1 LTWAER
7 IQKITERPEFQTSRV
22 RIIDPSLI
30 EGGEYDVDTDT
41 YAPITNDGVI
51 YPIAD
56 HPDERIR
63 TGQARVIPLRDGNFS
78 MNADQ
83 ANPTT
88 ITAIRVQIPRTAAT
102 DIRLRRGVKV
112 IVDYAPASHL
122 TDRLFSI
129 HDDLQGATAASRSFV
144 AMADMDAEFPTGGY
158 GETEALRTG
167 YGE

>member
-1 LTWAER
+1 MTWASEVQA
-7 IQKITERPEFQTSRV
+7 ISESPEFQTSRI

-41 YAPITNDGVI
+41 YAPITNAGEI
-51 YPIAD
+51 YN
-56 HPDERIR
+56 
-63 TGQARVIPLRDGNFS
+63 GQARVIPLRDGNFS

-83 ANPTT
+83 SNPTT
-88 ITAIRVQIPRTAAT
+88 LTAIRVQIPRTAAT

-122 TDRLFSI
+122 TDRLFSV
-129 HDDLQGATAASRSFV
+129 HDDLQGGTAASRSFI
-144 AMADMDAEFPTGGY
+144 AMADMDAEIPTEGY